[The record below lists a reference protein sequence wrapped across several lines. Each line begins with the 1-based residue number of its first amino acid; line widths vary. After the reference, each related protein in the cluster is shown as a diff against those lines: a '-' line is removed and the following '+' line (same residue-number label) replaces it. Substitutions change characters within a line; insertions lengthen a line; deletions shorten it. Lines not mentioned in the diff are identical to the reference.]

1 MILRLTDEERVFADG
16 VRRMNT
22 TNPFLP
28 DRIDSERIALGD
40 AYREAN
46 EPWNLTNSPSPDDAN
61 IARIF
66 ERASGWMRRLQT
78 GGSKNTA
85 AGGGPKRPGVG
96 DRERIQH
103 VAYFWLYHTYA
114 ELFDHLIIQGL
125 NEGGPL
131 RALFYKDFCRDWQST
146 LGDAGLGGDSTTDA
160 PHLFSLFF
168 QLRRAYH
175 HVFRFLAGR
184 SRPMAELRASIWRS
198 IFTHDL
204 DRYRLGLWERMSDFN
219 TLITGP
225 SGSGKELVARA
236 VGLSRYLPVDPK
248 TGVFPSDFS
257 KGFFPL
263 HLAALS
269 PTLIESELFGHRRG
283 AFTGALQDRAGWL
296 EVCPADGSVFL
307 DEIGEVSAEIQV
319 KLLRVLQER
328 TFQRLGE
335 SDSRRFP
342 GKIIAATNRDLAEE
356 MRAGRFRQDFF
367 YRLCSDRIT
376 TPSLAGQLRDRPDD
390 LELMVGHVASGLPGT
405 GDIFVGQ
412 CARQIRE
419 TLGEGYPWPGNFRE
433 LEQCVRSQLIRG
445 HYDPPV
451 GVEAVTGEWDALLEP
466 ASATLAEVV
475 ETYVRHVY
483 RATGH
488 NVAETARRLGVD
500 RRTVLARL
508 EGGRPA
514 NEGVKA

>member
-1 MILRLTDEERVFADG
+1 MTDRERVFADG
-16 VRRMNT
+16 LCRMNT

-28 DRIDSERIALGD
+28 DRIDSERMALGET
-40 AYREAN
+40 YQEAN

-66 ERASGWMRRLQT
+66 ELAAGWTRRLR
-78 GGSKNTA
+78 
-85 AGGGPKRPGVG
+85 AGGEKTRAEGRRKRSRAG

-103 VAYFWLYHTYA
+103 VVYFWLYHTYA
-114 ELFDHLIIQGL
+114 ERFDHLITRGL
-125 NEGGPL
+125 DEGGPV

-198 IFTHDL
+198 IFTYDL
-204 DRYRLGLWERMSDFN
+204 DRYRLGLWERMADFN

-248 TGVFPSDFS
+248 TGVFAADFS

-307 DEIGEVSAEIQV
+307 DEIGEVSTEIQV

-342 GKIIAATNRDLAEE
+342 GKIIAATNRNLAEE
-356 MRAGRFRQDFF
+356 MRAGRFREDFF

-376 TPSLAGQLRDRPDD
+376 TPSLAEQLRDRPDD
-390 LELMVGHVASGLPGT
+390 LELMVGHVAKRLPGT
-405 GDIFVGQ
+405 GVAFVGS
-412 CARQIRE
+412 CVRQIRE
-419 TLGEGYPWPGNFRE
+419 TLGDGYSWPGNFRE

-445 HYDPPV
+445 RYDPPIRNA
-451 GVEAVTGEWDALLEP
+451 GVTGAWDGLLEP
-466 ASATLAEVV
+466 ATASLSEVV
-475 ETYVRHVY
+475 EAYVRHAY

-508 EGGRPA
+508 ET
-514 NEGVKA
+514 

>member
-1 MILRLTDEERVFADG
+1 MTIRLTDDERTFADG
-16 VRRMNT
+16 VCRMNT

-28 DRIDSERIALGD
+28 DRIESERLALGS
-40 AYREAN
+40 AYREAS
-46 EPWNLTNSPSPDDAN
+46 EPWNLTNSPSPEDAN
-61 IARIF
+61 IGHILQ
-66 ERASGWMRRLQT
+66 RASEWAVRLRDAE
-78 GGSKNTA
+78 KRLA
-85 AGGGPKRPGVG
+85 AGARRHRSKAG

-103 VAYFWLYHTYA
+103 VVYFWLYHTYA
-114 ELFDHLIIQGL
+114 ERFDDLIMRGL
-125 NEGGPL
+125 GEGGPL
-131 RALFYKDFCRDWQST
+131 RALFYRDFCRDWQET
-146 LGDAGLGGDSTTDA
+146 LGDSGLGGDRTTDA

-175 HVFRFLAGR
+175 HVFRFLTGR

-198 IFTHDL
+198 IFTYDL
-204 DRYRLGLWERMSDFN
+204 DRYRLGLWERMADFN

-225 SGSGKELVARA
+225 SGSGKELAARA
-236 VGLSRYLPVDPK
+236 VGLSRYLPVDAK
-248 TGVFPSDFS
+248 TGVFPADFS

-263 HLAALS
+263 NLAALS

-335 SDSRRFP
+335 SESRRFP

-356 MRAGRFRQDFF
+356 MRAGRFREDFF

-376 TPSLAGQLRDRPDD
+376 TPSLAEQLRDCPDD
-390 LELMVGHVASGLPGT
+390 LELMVGHVARGLPGT
-405 GDIFVGQ
+405 GQAFVGQ
-412 CARQIRE
+412 CVDRIRE
-419 TLGEGYPWPGNFRE
+419 TLGDHYSWPGNFRE

-445 HYDPPV
+445 QYDPPV
-451 GVEAVTGEWDALLEP
+451 GKAVAAGAWEALLEP
-466 ASATLAEVV
+466 ASAPLSEVV
-475 ETYVRHVY
+475 EAYVRHTY

-508 EGGRPA
+508 DE
-514 NEGVKA
+514 